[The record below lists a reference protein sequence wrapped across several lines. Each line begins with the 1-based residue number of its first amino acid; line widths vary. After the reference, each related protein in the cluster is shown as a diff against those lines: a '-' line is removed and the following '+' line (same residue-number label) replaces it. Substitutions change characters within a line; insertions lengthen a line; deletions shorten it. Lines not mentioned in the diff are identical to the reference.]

1 MQEREIVRILLH
13 YGDQPA
19 SWENHGEIPIA
30 PLLLSGLNDVSFDDP
45 TCLSVITI
53 YREYIARNELPEVR
67 VFITHSDRNIADLA
81 IDLLATKY
89 SLSPNWNDEKRK
101 IYVSHESE
109 RLEDLVYGAIYRLK
123 KRKVEQQIFRIREE
137 LKTETDEANME
148 IMLANYQKLKD
159 VSKLIADKLGTIVI
173 K

>member
-1 MQEREIVRILLH
+1 PTRRSSDLRI
-13 YGDQPA
+13 
-19 SWENHGEIPIA
+19 
-30 PLLLSGLNDVSFDDP
+30 
-45 TCLSVITI
+45 
-53 YREYIARNELPEVR
+53 
-67 VFITHSDRNIADLA
+67 IADLA

-109 RLEDLVYGAIYRLK
+109 RLEDLLYGAIYRIK
-123 KRKVEQQIFRIREE
+123 KRKVEQQILKVREAIKE
-137 LKTETDEANME
+137 ERDATNLE

-159 VSKLIADKLGTIVI
+159 VSKLIAEKLGTIVV